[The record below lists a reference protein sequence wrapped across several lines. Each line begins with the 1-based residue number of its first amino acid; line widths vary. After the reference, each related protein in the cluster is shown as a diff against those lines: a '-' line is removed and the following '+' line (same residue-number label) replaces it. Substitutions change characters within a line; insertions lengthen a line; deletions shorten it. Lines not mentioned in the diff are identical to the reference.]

1 MLDPIPFTATDDV
14 RDALAGLGQTEDI
27 KFSPDQR
34 RLAIAGFQ
42 RNRIL
47 LLDVE
52 LRGVSGSLHV
62 HLPACRAL
70 VAPSLQLPHGV
81 SFLDDQTLAVA
92 NRGGDVVLY
101 SLAAAP
107 GADEE
112 VTLDV
117 LRTLPAGPEHAVA
130 TPGSVHLRPLGLDLY
145 ELLVCNN
152 YANTVTRHVVDCAG
166 EYRVVASAVL
176 LRRDLEVPDGVTVD
190 PTGRWLAVSNHNNHA
205 LYLYENRDRLDCT
218 AAPDGQARG
227 AVFPHAARFTPDG
240 RYLFLADAGSPYV
253 WVYGQGEHGW
263 SGAQQPLHRLR
274 VMTDETFE
282 RGKFGRGK
290 DSGTKGVDCDR
301 DQRVLVTTSE
311 LQPLLFFDLGRV
323 LGELDRSRRE
333 PTGAAASAGEAAG
346 APAADEREKLL
357 AEWARMD
364 RLSRRDL
371 NAQLDHLYRSDSWRM
386 TTPLRWLG
394 QRLRKLKLRA

>member
-1 MLDPIPFTATDDV
+1 MLDPVPFTATDDV
-14 RDALAGLGQTEDI
+14 RDALARLGQTEDI

-81 SFLDDQTLAVA
+81 SFLDDQTLVVA

-101 SLAAAP
+101 ALAAASS
-107 GADEE
+107 GDDEVE
-112 VTLDV
+112 LEE
-117 LRTLPAGPEHAVA
+117 LRTLPSGPEHAVS
-130 TPGSVHLRPLGLDLY
+130 TPGSVHVRPLGLDLY

-152 YANTVTRHVVDCAG
+152 YANTVSRHVVDRARG
-166 EYRVVASAVL
+166 YRVVASAVL

-190 PTGRWLAVSNHNNHA
+190 PTGRWLAVSNHDKHA
-205 LYLYENRDRLDCT
+205 LYLYENRERLDCT

-240 RYLFLADAGSPYV
+240 RYLLLADAGSPYV
-253 WVYGQGEHGW
+253 CIYGQGERGW

-282 RGKFGRGK
+282 QGKFGRGK

-311 LQPLLFFDLGRV
+311 LQPLMFFDLDRV
-323 LGELDRSRRE
+323 LRELDRSGTE
-333 PTGAAASAGEAAG
+333 PAGAAASGAEAAV
-346 APAADEREKLL
+346 APPTGERETLL

-371 NAQLDHLYRSDSWRM
+371 NAQLNHLYRSDSWRV

-394 QRLRKLKLRA
+394 QRLRKLGLRA